1 MMSAT
6 AQLCAPVPVTTLRS
20 TPSRTHRGPIRVRA
34 GLFGGKTNDDPNA
47 VCDEGLARTAKVG
60 ILGGGQLGRMLA
72 IAASPM
78 GVQLHCLD
86 PSDPAPA
93 AVASKH
99 TLGSYQNRD
108 DVIAFAKDCDV
119 VTVEIEHIDTKA
131 LKELEDMGVDVQ
143 PTSATLSIIQDKYV
157 QKEHFAKAGVP
168 LGDFASVA
176 GEDELKAVAEKFGF
190 PLMIKSRRMAYDGK
204 GNAVAKTAA
213 DLQDA
218 VAKLGGYDAGLYCEK
233 WVPFVRELAVMVV
246 RSKSGEVKAY
256 PVTETVHA
264 NNICDVTTTPANVP
278 SHVANEATTAACAAV
293 GSLEG
298 AGMFGVEMFHLA
310 DGRILLNE
318 IAPRPHNSGH
328 YTIEACAVCQYQN
341 TLRAIMGW
349 PLGDTD
355 MRVGGADRKSVV

>member
-6 AQLCAPVPVTTLRS
+6 AQLCAPVPVTTRRS
-20 TPSRTHRGPIRVRA
+20 TPSRTRRGPIRVRA

-47 VCDEGLARTAKVG
+47 VCDDGLARTAKVG

-99 TLGSYQNRD
+99 TIGSYQNRD

-168 LGDFASVA
+168 LGDFASIA
-176 GEDELKAVAEKFGF
+176 GEDELKVVAEKFG
-190 PLMIKSRRMAYDGK
+190 
-204 GNAVAKTAA
+204 
-213 DLQDA
+213 
-218 VAKLGGYDAGLYCEK
+218 
-233 WVPFVRELAVMVV
+233 
-246 RSKSGEVKAY
+246 
-256 PVTETVHA
+256 
-264 NNICDVTTTPANVP
+264 
-278 SHVANEATTAACAAV
+278 
-293 GSLEG
+293 
-298 AGMFGVEMFHLA
+298 
-310 DGRILLNE
+310 
-318 IAPRPHNSGH
+318 
-328 YTIEACAVCQYQN
+328 
-341 TLRAIMGW
+341 
-349 PLGDTD
+349 
-355 MRVGGADRKSVV
+355 

>member
-6 AQLCAPVPVTTLRS
+6 AQLCAPVRVTTRRS

-168 LGDFASVA
+168 LGDFASIA
-176 GEDELKAVAEKFGF
+176 GEDELKAVAEKFWF

-218 VAKLGGYDAGLYCEK
+218 VGKLGGYDAGLYC
-233 WVPFVRELAVMVV
+233 
-246 RSKSGEVKAY
+246 
-256 PVTETVHA
+256 
-264 NNICDVTTTPANVP
+264 
-278 SHVANEATTAACAAV
+278 
-293 GSLEG
+293 
-298 AGMFGVEMFHLA
+298 
-310 DGRILLNE
+310 
-318 IAPRPHNSGH
+318 
-328 YTIEACAVCQYQN
+328 
-341 TLRAIMGW
+341 
-349 PLGDTD
+349 
-355 MRVGGADRKSVV
+355 